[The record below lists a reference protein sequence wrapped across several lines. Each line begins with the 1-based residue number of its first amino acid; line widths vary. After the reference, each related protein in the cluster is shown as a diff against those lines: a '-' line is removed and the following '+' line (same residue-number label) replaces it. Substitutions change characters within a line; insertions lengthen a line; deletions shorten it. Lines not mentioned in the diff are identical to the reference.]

1 MNRYFL
7 PYDLSLKL
15 KEKGFN
21 VPFFFYYRSD
31 DDNKHIH
38 HANITNPL
46 VYSDKIDDEVVIAAS
61 FLQVFEWFRRE
72 KNIDVEIHA
81 VTDMLGNKA
90 YSPYICTYTTFKLD
104 DDDEVVRYRQK
115 KFNTL
120 KPLPHEIIPAHSN
133 FLEWEEAA
141 CDAIKYVI
149 ENLI

>member
-7 PYDLSLKL
+7 PYELSLKL

-21 VPFFFYYRSD
+21 VPFLFFYRTD
-31 DDNKHIH
+31 DDKQIH
-38 HANITNPL
+38 HAMVNKPL

-61 FLQVFEWFRRE
+61 FQQVFEWFRRE
-72 KNIDVEIHA
+72 KNIDVEIDA

-115 KFNTL
+115 KVNTL